1 MESNCRCT
9 SGKKGRPAKKRVHRE
24 LSHELRGSNIESGE
38 ELETETERK
47 SCLEFKSLIKNI
59 PFMKRELAL
68 VCTQKLAE
76 SFNKLM
82 SVFYVSVLLL
92 MINCVIKLSRLRNRK
107 PHAIDHK
114 RTRMAKHGED

>member
-1 MESNCRCT
+1 
-9 SGKKGRPAKKRVHRE
+9 

-92 MINCVIKLSRLRNRK
+92 MINCVIKLSRLWNQQ
-107 PHAIDHK
+107 PHAINHK
-114 RTRMAKHGED
+114 RTRMAKDGEDKDRLQTNLKN